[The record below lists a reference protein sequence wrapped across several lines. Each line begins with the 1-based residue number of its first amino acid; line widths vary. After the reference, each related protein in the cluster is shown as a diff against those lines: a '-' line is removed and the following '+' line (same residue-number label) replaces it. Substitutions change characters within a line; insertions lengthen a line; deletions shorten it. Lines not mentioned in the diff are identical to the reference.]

1 MRPARRPKRSVN
13 AYFALLLALESTMIG
28 VFAAA
33 DIFLFYVFFEVMLVP
48 MYFLIGSYGGARRQ
62 YAAVKFFL
70 YSLVGGLF
78 MLAAVIGLWVLGGHT
93 FDWETLRVGR
103 VLPGRRALAVPRLL
117 HRLRHQ
123 GAVLPV
129 PHLAARRR
137 WRGPGRGGRA
147 AGRRARQGRH
157 VRHPALLP
165 AAVPERV
172 EVLRAA
178 GPGAGPDRHHLRR
191 PARGRS
197 ERPQAA
203 GRRTRRWPTS
213 ASSASASS
221 RCTTPAGSGAV
232 LYMVNHGLATGLLF
246 LVVGHA
252 GEPPR
257 LGPWWAT
264 SAAPASYAAGAGRRP
279 LPRRPGLAGAAG
291 HRRRS
296 SASSWCWS
304 GRSR

>member
-1 MRPARRPKRSVN
+1 
-13 AYFALLLALESTMIG
+13 MIG

-33 DIFLFYVFFEVMLVP
+33 DVFLFYVFFEVMLVP

-78 MLAAVIGLWVLGGHT
+78 MLGRGDRPVGARRAHLRLGRRWLDADFSH
-93 FDWETLRVGR
+93 E
-103 VLPGRRALAVPRLL
+103 RRALAVPRLL

-137 WRGPGRGGRA
+137 WRRPGRRGRA
-147 AGRRARQGRH
+147 ARRRARQGRH

-165 AAVPERV
+165 AAVPRRV

-178 GPGAGPDRHHLRR
+178 RAGAGARRHHLRR
-191 PARGRS
+191 TARGRA
-197 ERPQAA
+197 ERPRS
-203 GRRTRRWPTS
+203 GWCRTPRSRTS

-221 RCTTPAGSGAV
+221 RS
-232 LYMVNHGLATGLLF
+232 
-246 LVVGHA
+246 
-252 GEPPR
+252 PPR
-257 LGPWWAT
+257 P
-264 SAAPASYAAGAGRRP
+264 APARCSTWSTTAWP
-279 LPRRPGLAGAAG
+279 PGCSSW
-291 HRRRS
+291 S
-296 SASSWCWS
+296 SACW
-304 GRSR
+304 